1 MANIKIE
8 PLPMDRYSPLT
19 INVNAMDDDKVQKQ
33 LLKRQRESKSDKFHL
48 MEYRQA
54 PVSPGA
60 SSVHSQDDMDNA
72 DILASPPVSPPP
84 VKQDMDDDRLP
95 NELLEE
101 ICEDIGMKEGM
112 ELDFVEF
119 LMEQDMVDPHMYM
132 TPEAIKNTLANV
144 SSAPVPSSVTF
155 AIPSNKTTFSAEITN
170 NRSKTCGSPTTTY
183 SQASSTNGTVATSSG
198 SSSPVAKRFH
208 VSTSGPPSPVR
219 TKPPIDVF
227 KAPPTPPTPRRPS
240 SNSQSI
246 ASPSISSTQGPFSP
260 QPSTSTPQKQPPPY
274 SQATSQQQVAQKCMQ
289 RGNQSSSGAYNYQ
302 RLGRPAPPNVNV
314 QNMHQQWPGKMQQNH
329 VPQQPNQM
337 NQACALNGNMRF
349 PPQTQ
354 QYSRHRE
361 SPMDNGYF
369 SADTGS
375 VRSYGSSVQSSA
387 SASSSMT
394 AIHRSASLPDQKS
407 VHFAGDCERPVL
419 QQQHSTEALGGYNPY
434 DTNIPDCDLIE
445 NQRNLPSKILP
456 RLSSSMKP
464 DIAPY
469 NLNYPRGSNSRPGSG
484 DNPMASAQ
492 TFEYPHS
499 KAGDI
504 FDVDNNQNN
513 MFINNYNSSMQNHPM
528 QEPDFSSCS
537 GGAPMGMQPL
547 RHFNE
552 QNSCNMQQMNAQQ
565 QMYGSMQRNKGY
577 KQNEMGNMN
586 FCDNQY
592 GHQGQNMN
600 NSCSMMNTGPK
611 MMGNPHGTP
620 QGGMMGQNC
629 NSGFQDEDFNQH
641 HMSQQMHMNGQQPQ
655 IMRQGNMGNEFD
667 QPQYNRMQGANMNS
681 GMFPSETQQSNSAQN
696 LCQPNWGGSAPQT
709 PQPQPGM
716 NPKGSH
722 PGMSGMPVPDMQ
734 SHGQNPMQGGG
745 PPMPCTIPN
754 CQSCKTGSPHRPPM
768 LSSQQSFIQHLIT
781 DRSSAFRS
789 HPLFPLLRDLIIA
802 DMNFA
807 SPHFPY
813 QLISNLPA
821 DFDKLLQNFL
831 HRNPPNG
838 QYQNNYA
845 VESVIM
851 DALKYAHHC
860 LIEKIRSRQEQD
872 KHTKSTSKSLS
883 AIEEFCEKF
892 DRSVRNSVIKPA
904 TFQVPNSQNQVT
916 TTMGGPMGPG
926 MTPQMETPTKDHK
939 YSAMDNM
946 MMVGGMFASPMAKK
960 NLEMSA
966 FSGQFKSLKDLADF
980 SDNGSLVSSSSNHSN
995 KSESKKHPSLPKE
1008 AVAIMLDWLRQHK
1021 DNPYPNDD
1029 EKAMLIKQTGLTI
1042 NQINYWFTNARR
1054 RILPKWAQQ
1063 CK

>member
-1 MANIKIE
+1 MCNY
-8 PLPMDRYSPLT
+8 LCL
-19 INVNAMDDDKVQKQ
+19 Q
-33 LLKRQRESKSDKFHL
+33 L

-54 PVSPGA
+54 PASPGA
-60 SSVHSQDDMDNA
+60 SSVHSQDMDNT
-72 DILASPPVSPPP
+72 DILASPPPSPPP
-84 VKQDMDDDRLP
+84 IKQDMDDDRLP

-144 SSAPVPSSVTF
+144 SSGSSSVQSSVTF
-155 AIPSNKTTFSAEITN
+155 AIPSNKTTFSAEIQN
-170 NRSKTCGSPTTTY
+170 KSRSCGSPTTTY
-183 SQASSTNGTVATSSG
+183 SQASSTNGTLATSSG

-208 VSTSGPPSPVR
+208 VSTSGPSSPVR
-219 TKPPIDVF
+219 TKTQGDVF

-260 QPSTSTPQKQPPPY
+260 QPTTSTPQKQPPPY
-274 SQATSQQQVAQKCMQ
+274 SQATSQHQIAQKCMQ
-289 RGNQSSSGAYNYQ
+289 RGNVSSGSYNYQ

-314 QNMHQQWPGKMQQNH
+314 QNMQQQQWPGKNQQNH
-329 VPQQPNQM
+329 MTQQPNHM
-337 NQACALNGNMRF
+337 NQSCAMNGNMRF

-375 VRSYGSSVQSSA
+375 VRSYGSVPSTMSSA

-394 AIHRSASLPDQKS
+394 AIHRQTSLPDQKS
-407 VHFAGDCERPVL
+407 VHFADDCERPVL
-419 QQQHSTEALGGYNPY
+419 QPQHSAEALGGYNPY
-434 DTNIPDCDLIE
+434 NTNIPDCDLIE
-445 NQRNLPSKILP
+445 NQRNQPSKILS
-456 RLSSSMKP
+456 RLSSNMKP

-469 NLNYPRGSNSRPGSG
+469 NVNYPRGSNSRPGSG
-484 DNPMASAQ
+484 DNPMAPVQ
-492 TFEYPHS
+492 HYDYPHN
-499 KAGDI
+499 KAGDL

-513 MFINNYNSSMQNHPM
+513 MFINNYNSSMQNHAMP
-528 QEPDFSSCS
+528 EPDFSSCS

-547 RHFNE
+547 RHFDE
-552 QNSCNMQQMNAQQ
+552 QNSCNMQMNPSQN
-565 QMYGSMQRNKGY
+565 MYGSMQRNKGY
-577 KQNEMGNMN
+577 KNDMDNMN
-586 FCDNQY
+586 FCDNQF
-592 GHQGQNMN
+592 GPQQGQNLN
-600 NSCSMMNTGPK
+600 NSCSMMNAGPK
-611 MMGNPHGTP
+611 MMGTPHGAP

-629 NSGFQDEDFNQH
+629 NPGFQDDFNQQH
-641 HMSQQMHMNGQQPQ
+641 LSRQMHMNGGQPPQ
-655 IMRQGNMGNEFD
+655 MMRQGSMGNEFD
-667 QPQYNRMQGANMNS
+667 QSQYNRLHGANMNG
-681 GMFPSETQQSNSAQN
+681 GMYPQDSQQTNSAQN
-696 LCQPNWGGSAPQT
+696 MCPSNWEGSAPQT

-716 NPKGSH
+716 HPKGSN
-722 PGMSGMPVPDMQ
+722 PGMSGLPMPPGMQ
-734 SHGQNPMQGGG
+734 TPGQNPMHGGG
-745 PPMPCTIPN
+745 PSMPCTIPN

-831 HRNPPNG
+831 HRNPPSG

-860 LIEKIRSRQEQD
+860 LIGKLQ
-872 KHTKSTSKSLS
+872 
-883 AIEEFCEKF
+883 
-892 DRSVRNSVIKPA
+892 
-904 TFQVPNSQNQVT
+904 
-916 TTMGGPMGPG
+916 
-926 MTPQMETPTKDHK
+926 
-939 YSAMDNM
+939 
-946 MMVGGMFASPMAKK
+946 
-960 NLEMSA
+960 
-966 FSGQFKSLKDLADF
+966 
-980 SDNGSLVSSSSNHSN
+980 
-995 KSESKKHPSLPKE
+995 
-1008 AVAIMLDWLRQHK
+1008 
-1021 DNPYPNDD
+1021 
-1029 EKAMLIKQTGLTI
+1029 
-1042 NQINYWFTNARR
+1042 
-1054 RILPKWAQQ
+1054 
-1063 CK
+1063 